1 MVQLSL
7 TTFLHFLPPAQNV
20 MEQFNPGL
28 RNLINLGKSYE
39 KSVSAMTLAGK
50 VYFDA
55 VSKIGENAAV
65 SPVSREL
72 GVVLAEI
79 SEVHKKI
86 FFELEENFKRFHK
99 EIIAELERKTDMDV
113 KYMTATFKR
122 YQTEHKLKQDSL
134 ERSQSDLKKL
144 RRKSQGKNV
153 TKYEAKENECLEAVT
168 TRQMEIQKFVADG
181 CREALLEEKRRF
193 CFLVDKHCIF
203 SHQISMFHDKAKDM
217 LTMQLPNW
225 QDKCS
230 DATKVPDSVMSMIEG
245 LRTPVSITPQPSP
258 PMDRYSRTNTDT
270 VIPPPAPPLK
280 ANTSPLANMFSQDV
294 PNGEEGSLPRS
305 VSVSTG
311 LNIVKRPKV
320 RTIFPHTAES
330 NDTLL
335 SFDEGDIIT
344 LLIPEEKDGW
354 LYGELEKS
362 KHVGTPA
369 RSLSVA
375 NLAEQEQAAMDL
387 PPPDYSNSP
396 IKSSPSTPS
405 PENTVSQLNGIAK
418 PPFLGGGNPFAT
430 VKLRPTVT
438 NDRSAPLI

>member
-1 MVQLSL
+1 VCGV
-7 TTFLHFLPPAQNV
+7 TLH
-20 MEQFNPGL
+20 
-28 RNLINLGKSYE
+28 
-39 KSVSAMTLAGK
+39 
-50 VYFDA
+50 
-55 VSKIGENAAV
+55 
-65 SPVSREL
+65 
-72 GVVLAEI
+72 VL
-79 SEVHKKI
+79 
-86 FFELEENFKRFHK
+86 LQFKRFHK

-294 PNGEEGSLPRS
+294 PKPITVQQISDHNSGEEGSLPRS

-362 KHVGTPA
+362 KQRGWFPSSYC
-369 RSLSVA
+369 R
-375 NLAEQEQAAMDL
+375 
-387 PPPDYSNSP
+387 PYSEP
-396 IKSSPSTPS
+396 
-405 PENTVSQLNGIAK
+405 V
-418 PPFLGGGNPFAT
+418 
-430 VKLRPTVT
+430 VKNR
-438 NDRSAPLI
+438 